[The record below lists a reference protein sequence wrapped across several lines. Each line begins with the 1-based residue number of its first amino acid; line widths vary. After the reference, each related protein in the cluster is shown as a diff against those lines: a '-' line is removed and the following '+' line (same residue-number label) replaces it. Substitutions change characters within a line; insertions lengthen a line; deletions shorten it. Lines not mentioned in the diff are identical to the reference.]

1 VTTSKLNLTKQNK
14 TEQIQ
19 NNYNISMT
27 IRNKSFASA
36 PTEDEMRGTN
46 NNGFNAVA
54 VSVNADYDDNNI
66 PFAHATSVE
75 LLEQTT
81 LAQTPVAY
89 STGKPPQPPQQQQ
102 QQQQQQQPQSS
113 SIAVATGAPTSTQ
126 TAAAAATTTTHRR
139 NNNQCCAGWT
149 CCGITCV
156 ILSSIF
162 ICCVLPFIIAA
173 IAITTATQSVMPELD
188 DEFWTLDDDYLNANN
203 DDLYN
208 TEAYGNDYG
217 K

>member
-102 QQQQQQQPQSS
+102 QQQQQPQSS

-126 TAAAAATTTTHRR
+126 TTAAATTTTTIHRR
-139 NNNQCCAGWT
+139 NNNQCCADWT

-217 K
+217 N